1 MQRGHVAYAIHTPN
15 QNAQSTNELL
25 LRLTERLARKNLK
38 PYDVGGSGDCF
49 FKSVSH
55 QLFGTADRHLE
66 IRLAGV
72 NNLAAHPEYYIE
84 FSSHESWLDYLRMMS
99 KLGSWCDHITIQAVA
114 DVFNCTIDI
123 TESAFG
129 FDETTLI
136 RPRAVQPQTRLI
148 HIGHLDEMHYVSTIP
163 LAQINFSN
171 KEKQKIKRH
180 QQYLRR
186 KASETKE
193 QRDKR
198 LAQGNKYRQK
208 MKNSNPGKNQTI
220 LNSVQTI
227 ASTVEKQKVKRH
239 EQYLKRKASETKGQK
254 ACPRQEVQAKNEKF

>member
-1 MQRGHVAYAIHTPN
+1 MDQVIASLN
-15 QNAQSTNELL
+15 
-25 LRLTERLARKNLK
+25 
-38 PYDVGGSGDCF
+38 
-49 FKSVSH
+49 KSVSH

-148 HIGHLDEMHYVSTIP
+148 HIGHLDEMHYVPTIP
-163 LAQINFSN
+163 LAQINCSN
-171 KEKQKIKRH
+171 KEKQKIKRQ

-220 LNSVQTI
+220 KRWYVQLCI
-227 ASTVEKQKVKRH
+227 EDSTNRANTFHVTLYHTMVARLIELADVDVDLSYCDEEELTVALLESPQLAFFYDTAYKVTDIK
-239 EQYLKRKASETKGQK
+239 LID
-254 ACPRQEVQAKNEKF
+254 V